1 MAVNNNFELYKV
13 KREIKRS
20 GKTFDIFRDER
31 NDFGE
36 LVHGLKEKVL
46 TVKGLYYEHNAH
58 ILDSY
63 ILMQTTD
70 DGQYRIKRYPQILCV
85 TDDVSYIEDGIR
97 KYKINIDDFCIFSDH
112 KCRVVGVKDFME
124 WGMVCT
130 ISFEAIDY
138 GGSSSV

>member
-1 MAVNNNFELYKV
+1 MAVNNKFELYKV

-20 GKTFDIFRDER
+20 GKSFDFYRDVK
-31 NDFGE
+31 NAFGE
-36 LVHGLKEKVL
+36 IVDGVGDKVF

-63 ILMQTTD
+63 ILMTETD
-70 DGQYRIKRYPQILCV
+70 NGQHRIKRYPQIMCI
-85 TDDVSYIEDGIR
+85 TSDIR
-97 KYKINIDDFCIFSDH
+97 DESTGRYKIDIDDFCIFSDH
-112 KCRVVGVKDFME
+112 KCRVVGIKDFME

-138 GGSSSV
+138 GGSSSI